1 MKPIV
6 NPVIIYLINLMG
18 SLRVGFIIG
27 AVIFAILT
35 IFCAVEYEDLKES
48 NSNEDKQMT
57 KKFFRASKR
66 FLVCFVLTFILI
78 VFVPSKDTCIEMIV
92 ASYVTPDNI
101 DAGVEKTK
109 ETVDY
114 IIDKIK
120 EVSE

>member
-6 NPVIIYLINLMG
+6 NPAIIYLINLMG
-18 SLRVGFIIG
+18 SLRVAFIIG

>member
-18 SLRVGFIIG
+18 SLRVGFIFG

>member
-6 NPVIIYLINLMG
+6 NPAIIYLINLMG

>member
-6 NPVIIYLINLMG
+6 NPAIIYLINLMG

-57 KKFFRASKR
+57 TKFFRASKR

-114 IIDKIK
+114 IVDKIK

>member
-6 NPVIIYLINLMG
+6 NPAIIYLINLMG
-18 SLRVGFIIG
+18 SLRVGLIV
-27 AVIFAILT
+27 ATVIFAALT
-35 IFCAVEYEDLKES
+35 IFCVVCYMDVKDG
-48 NSNEDKQMT
+48 NSDEDKRWT
-57 KKFFRASKR
+57 KDFFRASKR
-66 FLVCFVLTFILI
+66 FLVCFALTFIL
-78 VFVPSKDTCIEMIV
+78 VLFVPSKDTCIEMTV

>member
-6 NPVIIYLINLMG
+6 NPAIIYLINLMG
-18 SLRVGFIIG
+18 SLRVAFIIG

-35 IFCAVEYEDLKES
+35 IFCSVEYEDLKDG